1 MKRLILALAAVATV
15 AGPMA
20 AATSASAQPRDNN
33 WDRNDRNDGGRDH
46 RGGYDNR
53 SGYDNRGGYERRD
66 NDRRDDRR
74 DDRRWDG
81 RRDNGY
87 YYSGRWNYGPPPQAY
102 YGRPGFRPGYQAWQ
116 RGGYLPREYRSYAVY
131 DYGRYRLRPPPRGY
145 QWVRVNDDFILEAL
159 ATGLIADVLLGAGR
173 Y

>member
-1 MKRLILALAAVATV
+1 MKRIATLAR
-15 AGPMA
+15 A
-20 AATSASAQPRDNN
+20 AATFIAPLATPEFASAQN
-33 WDRNDRNDGGRDH
+33 WRGHDHDGRYDGDRGRDRDH
-46 RGGYDNR
+46 DG
-53 SGYDNRGGYERRD
+53 RRD
-66 NDRRDDRR
+66 GRRGDRRDDR
-74 DDRRWDG
+74 DGRRWDRG
-81 RRDNGY
+81 QHNGY
-87 YYSGRWNYGPPPQAY
+87 TYQGRWYYGPPPQAY

-116 RGGYLPREYRSYAVY
+116 RGGYLPREYRSYVVY